1 MRRTT
6 IVTASL
12 AVVLLL
18 LVAVDLLVGSA
29 TLSLSQ
35 VWSALVGSPDSEL
48 SAIIVRGFRVPKTIT
63 AILTGIALSVSGLL
77 MQTTF
82 KNPLAGP
89 YVLGISS
96 GASLG
101 AAISLLAGGI
111 VVASTPIS
119 LAAAAWLG
127 AMAMLIIILAASMR
141 LRSNGSLLILG
152 VMLGAAAS
160 SGVSILQYVSDEHTL
175 KNFIIWSMG
184 SMANVTGE
192 SLAILAGGVAG
203 GTLLAFLCVRP
214 LNVLLL
220 GQEQAAV
227 LGVSMRQARTL
238 IFLST
243 SLLAGFSTAFC
254 GPIGFI
260 GIAVPHVAR
269 FLYRTSRHGQLLVG
283 CLLIGPISLVLAD
296 IVSQLPGLPMALPI
310 NAVTSLLGLPIVI
323 YILIRGNR

>member
-1 MRRTT
+1 MRSAAL
-6 IVTASL
+6 VTSAL
-12 AVVLLL
+12 VAIL
-18 LVAVDLLVGSA
+18 LVLVAINLLVGSA
-29 TLSLSQ
+29 TLSLPQ

-48 SAIIVRGFRVPKTIT
+48 SEIIVRGFRIPKTIT
-63 AILTGIALSVSGLL
+63 AILTGIALAVSGLL

-111 VVASTPIS
+111 VVTTTPIS
-119 LAAAAWLG
+119 LAAAAWIG
-127 AMAMLIIILAASMR
+127 AMAMLLIILFASMR
-141 LRSNGSLLILG
+141 LRSNGALLILG

-160 SGVSILQYVSDEHTL
+160 SGVSILQYVSDERTL
-175 KNFIIWSMG
+175 KHFITWSMG

-227 LGVSMRQARTL
+227 MGVSMRQARTL

-243 SLLAGFSTAFC
+243 SLLAGLVTAFC
-254 GPIGFI
+254 GPIGLI
-260 GIAVPHVAR
+260 GIAVPHAAR
-269 FLYRTSRHGQLLVG
+269 FLYRTSRHGWLLVG
-283 CLLIGPISLVLAD
+283 CLLIGPIGLVLSD
-296 IVSQLPGLPMALPI
+296 TISQLPGLPMALPL
-310 NAVTSLLGLPIVI
+310 NAVTSLLGLPIVV

>member
-1 MRRTT
+1 MRSAAL
-6 IVTASL
+6 VTSAL
-12 AVVLLL
+12 VAILLV
-18 LVAVDLLVGSA
+18 LVAVNLLVGSA
-29 TLSLSQ
+29 TLSLPQ
-35 VWSALVGSPDSEL
+35 VWSALVGSPDSKL
-48 SAIIVRGFRVPKTIT
+48 SEIIVRGFRIPKTIT
-63 AILTGIALSVSGLL
+63 AILTGIALAVSGLL

-111 VVASTPIS
+111 VVTTTPIS
-119 LAAAAWLG
+119 LAAAAWIG
-127 AMAMLIIILAASMR
+127 AMAMLLIILFASMR
-141 LRSNGSLLILG
+141 LRSNGALLILG
-152 VMLGAAAS
+152 VMLGAAAA
-160 SGVSILQYVSDEHTL
+160 SGVSILQYVSDERTL
-175 KNFIIWSMG
+175 KHFITWSMG

-227 LGVSMRQARTL
+227 MGVSMRQARTL

-243 SLLAGFSTAFC
+243 SLLAGLVTAFC

-260 GIAVPHVAR
+260 GIAVPHAAR
-269 FLYRTSRHGQLLVG
+269 FLYRTSRHGWLLVG
-283 CLLIGPISLVLAD
+283 CLLIGPIGLVLSD
-296 IVSQLPGLPMALPI
+296 TISQLPGLPMALPL
-310 NAVTSLLGLPIVI
+310 NAVTSLLGLPIVV